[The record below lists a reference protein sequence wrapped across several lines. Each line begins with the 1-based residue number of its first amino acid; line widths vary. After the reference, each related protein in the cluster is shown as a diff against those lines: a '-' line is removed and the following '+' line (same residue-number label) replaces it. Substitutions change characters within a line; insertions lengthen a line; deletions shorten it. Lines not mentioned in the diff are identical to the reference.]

1 MLRGNDMSAFV
12 VHNLELNGEG
22 GAMSLPLADLPH
34 TVPEQGCRWV
44 HLDCYEEEGYTWL
57 SSVDGIPETAVEA
70 LFAEE
75 TRPRAVKMGKGL
87 LLTLRGV
94 NLNPE
99 SNPSDMVSL
108 RLWVTPHFIVS
119 SRRRKLL
126 SVQGVVKDLN
136 NNEGPT
142 NTADIVA
149 TLTETLTDRMATVIT
164 DLEDELAD
172 LEESIG
178 EGIDA
183 GQRDS
188 LVQRR
193 LETIRLRRFLVP
205 QKEAINKLSQEA
217 VSWMSVEQIAR
228 VQEAANDITR
238 YVEGLESLRER
249 CLLMQEEFANL
260 QAEKMNARMYVLSIL
275 SGIFMPLG
283 FLTGLFGINIGG
295 MPGTDSNAAF
305 WLFCVALVVLG
316 GGQFVLMR
324 RSRWF

>member
-1 MLRGNDMSAFV
+1 MSEFV
-12 VHNLELNGEG
+12 VHNLELDGEG
-22 GAMSLPLADLPH
+22 GAMSLPSSDLPK
-34 TVPEQGCRWV
+34 TLPIQGCRWV
-44 HLDCYEEEGYTWL
+44 HIDCREEEGRNWL
-57 SSVDGIPETAVEA
+57 SSLDGIPETVVEA

-75 TRPRAVKMGKGL
+75 TRPRTIRMGKGL

-108 RLWVTPHFIVS
+108 RLWVTPSFIIS
-119 SRRRKLL
+119 SRRRRLL
-126 SVQGVVKDLN
+126 SVQDVVKDLV

-142 NTADIVA
+142 STADIVA
-149 TLTETLTDRMATVIT
+149 TLTETLTGRMAKVIT
-164 DLEDELAD
+164 SLEDELAD

-178 EGIDA
+178 EGIEV

-205 QKEAINKLSQEA
+205 QKEAINKLSQESS
-217 VSWMSVEQIAR
+217 SWMTVDQSAQ

-260 QAEKMNARMYVLSIL
+260 QAEKMSARMYVLSIL

-295 MPGTDSNAAF
+295 MPGTDSGAAF
-305 WLFCVALVVLG
+305 WLFCTALVVLG
-316 GGQFVLMR
+316 GGQFILMR

>member
-1 MLRGNDMSAFV
+1 MSAFV
-12 VHNLELNGEG
+12 VHNLELDGQG
-22 GAMSLPLADLPH
+22 GATLLPASELPEALP
-34 TVPEQGCRWV
+34 VQGCRWV
-44 HLDCYEEEGYTWL
+44 HLDCREEEGYDWL
-57 SSVDGIPETAVEA
+57 SSLDGVPETAVEA

-75 TRPRAVKMGKGL
+75 TRPRTVRMGKGL

-126 SVQGVVKDLN
+126 SVQDVVKDLAN
-136 NNEGPT
+136 MEGPT
-142 NTADIVA
+142 NTGDIVA
-149 TLTETLTDRMATVIT
+149 TLTETLTGRMAKVIAS
-164 DLEDELAD
+164 LEDELAD

-178 EGIDA
+178 EGIEG

-188 LVQRR
+188 LVKRR

-205 QKEAINKLSQEA
+205 QKEAIHKLSQESA
-217 VSWMSVEQIAR
+217 NWMAADQIAQ

-305 WLFCVALVVLG
+305 WLFCLVLLVLG
-316 GGQFVLMR
+316 GGQFWLMR
-324 RSRWF
+324 KSRWF

>member
-1 MLRGNDMSAFV
+1 M
-12 VHNLELNGEG
+12 
-22 GAMSLPLADLPH
+22 
-34 TVPEQGCRWV
+34 
-44 HLDCYEEEGYTWL
+44 
-57 SSVDGIPETAVEA
+57 
-70 LFAEE
+70 
-75 TRPRAVKMGKGL
+75 
-87 LLTLRGV
+87 
-94 NLNPE
+94 
-99 SNPSDMVSL
+99 
-108 RLWVTPHFIVS
+108 
-119 SRRRKLL
+119 
-126 SVQGVVKDLN
+126 KDLN

-178 EGIDA
+178 EGIDS

-217 VSWMSVEQIAR
+217 ISWMSVEQIAR

-295 MPGTDSNAAF
+295 MPGTDNGSAF
-305 WLFCVALVVLG
+305 WFFCVVLVVLG
-316 GGQFVLMR
+316 GGQFLVMR
-324 RSRWF
+324 KSRWF

>member
-1 MLRGNDMSAFV
+1 MSEFV
-12 VHNLELNGEG
+12 VHNLELDGEG
-22 GAMSLPLADLPH
+22 GATSLPSSDLPK
-34 TVPEQGCRWV
+34 TLPIQGCRWV
-44 HLDCYEEEGYTWL
+44 HIDCREEEGRNWL
-57 SSVDGIPETAVEA
+57 SSLEGIPETVVEA

-75 TRPRAVKMGKGL
+75 TRPRTIKMGKGL

-108 RLWVTPHFIVS
+108 RLWVTPNFIIS
-119 SRRRKLL
+119 SRRRRLL
-126 SVQGVVKDLN
+126 SVQDVVRDLV

-142 NTADIVA
+142 STADIVA
-149 TLTETLTDRMATVIT
+149 TLTETLTGRMAKVIT
-164 DLEDELAD
+164 GLEDELAD

-178 EGIDA
+178 EGIEV

-205 QKEAINKLSQEA
+205 QKEAINKLSQESS
-217 VSWMSVEQIAR
+217 SWMTVDQSAQ

-295 MPGTDSNAAF
+295 MPGTDSSAAF
-305 WLFCVALVVLG
+305 WLFCTALVVLG
-316 GGQFVLMR
+316 GGQFILMR

>member
-1 MLRGNDMSAFV
+1 MSAFL
-12 VHNLELNGEG
+12 VHNLELDGQG
-22 GAMSLPLADLPH
+22 GAQSLPATNLP
-34 TVPEQGCRWV
+34 TTLPSAGCRWV
-44 HLDCYEEEGYTWL
+44 HLDCSESEGRDWL
-57 SSVDGIPETAVEA
+57 SGLEGIPDTAIEA

-75 TRPRAVKMGKGL
+75 TRPRTVKMGSGL

-108 RLWVTPHFIVS
+108 RMWVTPHFIVS

-126 SVQGVVKDLN
+126 SVQDVVQDLVN
-136 NNEGPT
+136 NQGPIDS
-142 NTADIVA
+142 ADIVA
-149 TLTETLTDRMATVIT
+149 TLTETLTARMATVIT
-164 DLEDELAD
+164 GLEDELSD

-178 EGIDA
+178 EGIESD
-183 GQRDS
+183 QRDS

-205 QKEAINKLSQEA
+205 QKEAIIKLAQESL
-217 VSWMSVEQIAR
+217 SWMTAHQTAQ

-295 MPGTDSNAAF
+295 MPGTESGDAF
-305 WLFCVALVVLG
+305 WLFCIALVVLG

-324 RSRWF
+324 KSRWF

>member
-1 MLRGNDMSAFV
+1 MSAFV
-12 VHNLELNGEG
+12 VHNLELDGFG
-22 GAMSLPLADLPH
+22 GAVVLAATDLPS
-34 TVPEQGCRWV
+34 VLPEDGCRWV
-44 HLDCYEEEGYTWL
+44 HLDCLDDGARDWL
-57 SSVDGIPETAVEA
+57 SSIDKIPEAVVESLLA
-70 LFAEE
+70 NE
-75 TRPRAVKMGKGL
+75 TRPRTVKMGSGL
-87 LLTLRGV
+87 LITLRGV

-108 RLWVTPHFIVS
+108 RLWVTPNFIVS
-119 SRRRKLL
+119 TRRRRLL
-126 SVQGVVKDLN
+126 SVQDVVKNLA
-136 NNEGPT
+136 NNEGPI
-142 NTADIVA
+142 NTADIVS
-149 TLTETLTDRMATVIT
+149 TLTETLTDRMANVIEH
-164 DLEDELAD
+164 LEDELAD

-178 EGIDA
+178 EGIEK

-193 LETIRLRRFLVP
+193 LEIIRLRRFLVP
-205 QKEAINKLSQEA
+205 QKEAIHKLTQESL
-217 VSWMSVEQIAR
+217 SWMTSDQITQ

-295 MPGTDSNAAF
+295 MPGTDSGVAF
-305 WLFCVALVVLG
+305 WLFCAALLVLG
-316 GGQFVLMR
+316 GGQFLIMR
-324 RSRWF
+324 KSRWF

>member
-1 MLRGNDMSAFV
+1 M
-12 VHNLELNGEG
+12 
-22 GAMSLPLADLPH
+22 
-34 TVPEQGCRWV
+34 
-44 HLDCYEEEGYTWL
+44 HLDALQEDGYDWL
-57 SSVDGIPETAVEA
+57 SSLEGIPETAVEA

-75 TRPRAVKMGKGL
+75 TRPRTVRMGKGL

-126 SVQGVVKDLN
+126 SVQDVAKDLS

-142 NTADIVA
+142 NTGDIVA
-149 TLTETLTDRMATVIT
+149 TLTETLTGRMAKVIT
-164 DLEDELAD
+164 SLEDELAD

-178 EGIDA
+178 EGIEAD
-183 GQRDS
+183 QRDS

-205 QKEAINKLSQEA
+205 QKEAINKLSQES
-217 VSWMSVEQIAR
+217 VTWMTADQIAQ

-295 MPGTDSNAAF
+295 MPGTDNGSAF
-305 WLFCVALVVLG
+305 WLFCIALVVLG

-324 RSRWF
+324 KSRWF

>member
-1 MLRGNDMSAFV
+1 MSEFV
-12 VHNLELNGEG
+12 VHNLELDGEG
-22 GAMSLPLADLPH
+22 GAMSLPSSDLPK
-34 TVPEQGCRWV
+34 TLPIQGCRWV
-44 HLDCYEEEGYTWL
+44 HIDCREEEGRNWL
-57 SSVDGIPETAVEA
+57 SSLDGIPETVVEA

-75 TRPRAVKMGKGL
+75 TRPRTIRMGKGL

-108 RLWVTPHFIVS
+108 RLWVTPSFIIS
-119 SRRRKLL
+119 SRRRRLL
-126 SVQGVVKDLN
+126 SVQDVVKDLV

-142 NTADIVA
+142 STADIVA
-149 TLTETLTDRMATVIT
+149 TLTETLTGRMAKVIT
-164 DLEDELAD
+164 SLEDELVD

-178 EGIDA
+178 EGIEV

-205 QKEAINKLSQEA
+205 QKEAINKLSQESS
-217 VSWMSVEQIAR
+217 SWMTVDQSAQ

-295 MPGTDSNAAF
+295 MPGTDSGAAF
-305 WLFCVALVVLG
+305 WLFCTALVVLG
-316 GGQFVLMR
+316 GGQFILMR

>member
-1 MLRGNDMSAFV
+1 MFGFV
-12 VHNLELNGEG
+12 VHNLELDGVG
-22 GAMSLPLADLPH
+22 GAVSLPASELPK
-34 TVPEQGCRWV
+34 VLPEIGSRWV
-44 HLDCYEEEGYTWL
+44 HLDCLEEGGYEWL
-57 SSVDGIPETAVEA
+57 SSLAGIPETAVEA

-119 SRRRKLL
+119 SRRRRLL
-126 SVQGVVKDLN
+126 SVQDVVKDLQN
-136 NNEGPT
+136 NTGPI
-142 NTADIVA
+142 NAADIVA
-149 TLTETLTDRMATVIT
+149 TLTETLTGRMATVINS
-164 DLEDELAD
+164 LEDELAD

-178 EGIDA
+178 EGIET

-205 QKEAINKLSQEA
+205 QKEAINKLSQES
-217 VSWMSVEQIAR
+217 VTWMTVDQTAQ

-295 MPGTDSNAAF
+295 MPGTESGNAF
-305 WLFCVALVVLG
+305 WLFCIALVVLG

-324 RSRWF
+324 KSRWF

>member
-1 MLRGNDMSAFV
+1 MSAFV
-12 VHNLELNGEG
+12 VHNLELDGLG
-22 GAMSLPLADLPH
+22 GAKALPVSDLPK
-34 TVPEQGCRWV
+34 VLPETGCRWV
-44 HLDCYEEEGYTWL
+44 HLDCREEEGYDWL
-57 SSVDGIPETAVEA
+57 CSLEGIPETAVEA
-70 LFAEE
+70 LYAEE

-99 SNPSDMVSL
+99 SNPSDMVAL
-108 RLWVTPHFIVS
+108 RLWVTPHFIIS

-126 SVQGVVKDLN
+126 SVQDVVKDLA

-142 NTADIVA
+142 NTGDIVA
-149 TLTETLTDRMATVIT
+149 TLTETLTDRMSKVIT

-178 EGIDA
+178 EGIEAD
-183 GQRDS
+183 QRDS

-217 VSWMSVEQIAR
+217 LTWMTADQIAQ

-260 QAEKMNARMYVLSIL
+260 QAERMNARMYVLSIL

-295 MPGTDSNAAF
+295 MPGTDNGSAF
-305 WLFCVALVVLG
+305 WLFCAVLVVLG
-316 GGQFVLMR
+316 GGQFLVMR
-324 RSRWF
+324 KSRWF

>member
-1 MLRGNDMSAFV
+1 MSEFV
-12 VHNLELNGEG
+12 VHNLELDGKG
-22 GAMSLPLADLPH
+22 GAISLPAADLPK
-34 TVPEQGCRWV
+34 TIPEQGCRWV
-44 HLDCYEEEGYTWL
+44 HLDCSEEEGYAWL
-57 SSVDGIPETAVEA
+57 SSLEGIPETAVEA

-75 TRPRAVKMGKGL
+75 TRPRAVRMGKGL

-99 SNPSDMVSL
+99 SNPSDMVAL
-108 RLWVTPHFIVS
+108 RIWVTPHFIVS

-126 SVQGVVKDLN
+126 SVQDVVRDFAN
-136 NNEGPT
+136 HEGPV
-142 NTADIVA
+142 NTADIIA
-149 TLTETLTDRMATVIT
+149 TLTETLTGRMSKVII

-178 EGIDA
+178 EGIES

-188 LVQRR
+188 LVLRR

-217 VSWMSVEQIAR
+217 VSWMSIEQIAQ

-275 SGIFMPLG
+275 SGIFLPLG

-295 MPGTDSNAAF
+295 MPGTENMDAF
-305 WLFCVALVVLG
+305 WLFCIALVILG
-316 GGQFVLMR
+316 GGQFILMR

>member
-1 MLRGNDMSAFV
+1 MSGFV
-12 VHNLELNGEG
+12 VHNLELDGVG
-22 GAMSLPLADLPH
+22 GAVSLPVTELPK
-34 TVPEQGCRWV
+34 VLPESGCRWV
-44 HLDCYEEEGYTWL
+44 HLDCLEEEGYDWL
-57 SSVDGIPETAVEA
+57 TSLADVPETAVEA

-119 SRRRKLL
+119 SRRRRLL
-126 SVQGVVKDLN
+126 SVQDVVKDLQN
-136 NNEGPT
+136 NTGPI
-142 NTADIVA
+142 NAADIVA
-149 TLTETLTDRMATVIT
+149 TLTETLTGRMATVINS
-164 DLEDELAD
+164 LEDELAD

-178 EGIDA
+178 EGIET

-205 QKEAINKLSQEA
+205 QKEAIHKLSQE
-217 VSWMSVEQIAR
+217 SLTWMTVDQTAQ

-295 MPGTDSNAAF
+295 MPGTESGNAF
-305 WLFCVALVVLG
+305 WLFCIALVVLG

-324 RSRWF
+324 KSRWF

>member
-1 MLRGNDMSAFV
+1 MSAFV
-12 VHNLELNGEG
+12 VHNLELDGLG
-22 GAMSLPLADLPH
+22 GARSLTLLDLPK
-34 TVPEQGCRWV
+34 VLPEQGCRWV

-57 SSVDGIPETAVEA
+57 SDVEGIPETVAEA

-75 TRPRAVKMGKGL
+75 TRPRAIRMGKGL

-126 SVQGVVKDLN
+126 SVQSVVKDLN
-136 NNEGPT
+136 NNEGPL
-142 NTADIVA
+142 NTADVVA
-149 TLTETLTDRMATVIT
+149 TLTETLTDRMAKVIT

-178 EGIDA
+178 EGIES

-205 QKEAINKLSQEA
+205 QKEAIVKLSQES
-217 VSWMSVEQIAR
+217 VSWMNQDQIAR
-228 VQEAANDITR
+228 IHEAANDITR

-275 SGIFMPLG
+275 SGIFLPLG

-295 MPGTDSNAAF
+295 MPGTENMDAF
-305 WLFCVALVVLG
+305 WLFCIALVILG
-316 GGQFVLMR
+316 GGQFILMR

>member
-1 MLRGNDMSAFV
+1 MSTFV
-12 VHNLELNGEG
+12 VHNLELDGQG
-22 GAMSLPLADLPH
+22 GATSLPVSELPKIL
-34 TVPEQGCRWV
+34 PDQGCRWV
-44 HLDCYEEEGYTWL
+44 HLDALQDDGYDWL
-57 SSVDGIPETAVEA
+57 SSLEGIPETAVEA

-75 TRPRAVKMGKGL
+75 TRPRTVKMGKGL

-126 SVQGVVKDLN
+126 SVQDVVKDLA

-142 NTADIVA
+142 NTGDIVA
-149 TLTETLTDRMATVIT
+149 TLTETLTGRMAKIIT
-164 DLEDELAD
+164 GLEDELAD

-178 EGIDA
+178 EGIEA

-205 QKEAINKLSQEA
+205 QKEAINKLSQE
-217 VSWMSVEQIAR
+217 SITWMTPEQTAQ

-295 MPGTDSNAAF
+295 MPGTDSSAAF
-305 WLFCVALVVLG
+305 WLFCVVLVVLG

-324 RSRWF
+324 KSRWF

>member
-1 MLRGNDMSAFV
+1 MADFI
-12 VHNLELNGEG
+12 VHHLELNGQG
-22 GAMSLPLADLPH
+22 GATSLTASDLPKAL
-34 TVPEQGCRWV
+34 PKQGCRWV
-44 HLDCYEEEGYTWL
+44 HLDALQEDGYDWL
-57 SSVDGIPETAVEA
+57 SSLEGIPETAVEA

-75 TRPRAVKMGKGL
+75 TRPRAVKMGDGL

-108 RLWVTPHFIVS
+108 RLWVTPYFIVS

-126 SVQGVVKDLN
+126 SVQDTVKNLV

-142 NTADIVA
+142 NTGDIVA
-149 TLTETLTDRMATVIT
+149 TLTETLTGRMAKVIT
-164 DLEDELAD
+164 GLEDELAD

-178 EGIDA
+178 EGIESD
-183 GQRDS
+183 QRDS

-205 QKEAINKLSQEA
+205 QKEAINKLAQESLA
-217 VSWMSVEQIAR
+217 WMTPDQIAQ
-228 VQEAANDITR
+228 VHEAANDITR

-295 MPGTDSNAAF
+295 MPGTDNGSAF
-305 WLFCVALVVLG
+305 WLFCAVLVVLG
-316 GGQFVLMR
+316 GGQFLVMR
-324 RSRWF
+324 KSRWF

>member
-1 MLRGNDMSAFV
+1 MSEFV
-12 VHNLELNGEG
+12 VHNLELDGEG
-22 GAMSLPLADLPH
+22 GAMSLPSSDLPK
-34 TVPEQGCRWV
+34 TLPIQGCRWV
-44 HLDCYEEEGYTWL
+44 HIDCREEEGRNWL
-57 SSVDGIPETAVEA
+57 SSLDGIPETVVEA

-75 TRPRAVKMGKGL
+75 TRPRTIRMGKGL

-108 RLWVTPHFIVS
+108 RLWVTPSFIIS
-119 SRRRKLL
+119 SRRRRLL
-126 SVQGVVKDLN
+126 SVQDVVKDLV

-142 NTADIVA
+142 STADIVA
-149 TLTETLTDRMATVIT
+149 TLTETLTGRMAKVIT
-164 DLEDELAD
+164 SLEDELAD

-178 EGIDA
+178 EGIEV

-205 QKEAINKLSQEA
+205 QKEAINKLSQESS
-217 VSWMSVEQIAR
+217 SWMTVDQSAQ

-295 MPGTDSNAAF
+295 MPGTDSGAAF
-305 WLFCVALVVLG
+305 WLFCTALVVLG
-316 GGQFVLMR
+316 GGQFILMR

>member
-1 MLRGNDMSAFV
+1 MSAFV
-12 VHNLELNGEG
+12 VHNLEIDGFG
-22 GAMSLPLADLPH
+22 GANELTSSELPDSLPL
-34 TVPEQGCRWV
+34 QGCRWV
-44 HLDCYEEEGYTWL
+44 HLDCLDNEAKDWL
-57 SSVDGIPETAVEA
+57 SSLDDVPEIVVEA

-75 TRPRAVKMGKGL
+75 TRPRTVKMGSGL
-87 LLTLRGV
+87 LVTLRGV

-119 SRRRKLL
+119 SRRRQLL
-126 SVQGVVKDLN
+126 SVQDVVRDLS

-142 NTADIVA
+142 STADIVA
-149 TLTETLTDRMATVIT
+149 TLTETLTGRMAKVIT
-164 DLEDELAD
+164 HLEEELLD
-172 LEESIG
+172 LEESMG
-178 EGIDA
+178 EGIEK
-183 GQRDS
+183 GQRES

-193 LETIRLRRFLVP
+193 LEIIRLRRFLVP
-205 QKEAINKLSQEA
+205 QKEAITKLSHESLA
-217 VSWMSVEQIAR
+217 WMTVDQITQ

-260 QAEKMNARMYVLSIL
+260 QSEKMNARMYVLSIL

-295 MPGTDSNAAF
+295 MPGTDSGAAF
-305 WLFCVALVVLG
+305 WLFCIALVVLG
-316 GGQFVLMR
+316 GGQFILMR